1 MKKMATH
8 DLEFEAAGDAHNAN
22 QTMQYDTVDCMQ
34 RSAQG
39 AVCCGD
45 CYAMCLQ
52 SGAAMP
58 ETTHRLATN
67 FMQGKEVR
75 SVHRMVKSRLYFT
88 SESHMYAMLNVLRS
102 VY

>member
-1 MKKMATH
+1 M
-8 DLEFEAAGDAHNAN
+8 LRRLL
-22 QTMQYDTVDCMQ
+22 YDVLAIART
-34 RSAQG
+34 
-39 AVCCGD
+39 
-45 CYAMCLQ
+45 
-52 SGAAMP
+52 GAAMP

-75 SVHRMVKSRLYFT
+75 SVHRMVKTRLYFT

>member
-1 MKKMATH
+1 
-8 DLEFEAAGDAHNAN
+8 
-22 QTMQYDTVDCMQ
+22 
-34 RSAQG
+34 
-39 AVCCGD
+39 
-45 CYAMCLQ
+45 
-52 SGAAMP
+52 MP

-102 VY
+102 GDRS

>member
-1 MKKMATH
+1 MLTMQAKPCSMIRWTACN
-8 DLEFEAAGDAHNAN
+8 DAHKVQCAAAIVLAIAR
-22 QTMQYDTVDCMQ
+22 T
-34 RSAQG
+34 
-39 AVCCGD
+39 
-45 CYAMCLQ
+45 
-52 SGAAMP
+52 GAAMP

-75 SVHRMVKSRLYFT
+75 SVHRMVKTRLYFT